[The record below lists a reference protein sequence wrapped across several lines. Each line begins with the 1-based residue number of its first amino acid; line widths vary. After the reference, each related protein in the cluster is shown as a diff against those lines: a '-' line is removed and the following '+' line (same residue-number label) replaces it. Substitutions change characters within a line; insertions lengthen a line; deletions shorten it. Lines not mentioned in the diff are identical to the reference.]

1 MPTKSFFQQV
11 IIKDSQS
18 CEALVN
24 ALEDAVDKKS
34 SQIAVPKPTWAKAE
48 DIEKMSFARR

>member
-1 MPTKSFFQQV
+1 MPTKSFFKQV
-11 IIKDSQS
+11 IIKNSQC

-34 SQIAVPKPTWAKAE
+34 SQTAIPKPTWAKAE
-48 DIEKMSFARR
+48 DIKKMIFARR